1 MKLDVL
7 TKTIPTL
14 IANGKIRTVLE
25 ECKNRL
31 YSKKTQSK
39 IRTILLVAKK
49 GEIKEII
56 QEAQQR
62 VYSSATSLIL
72 RRDLSKP
79 LKPPA
84 AKQPITVRPIR
95 DSDLS
100 RIMKER
106 PRRYPVLR
114 ANIPTCYVA
123 ESTDGQLCYMQ
134 WLIGP
139 DEQRRL
145 RPYFKGEL
153 KELLADE
160 VLLEFAY
167 TFEKFRGQGV
177 MAAAMATI
185 AEQRIP
191 AGARWALTY
200 VKDDNVASLKGC
212 AKAGFRPYMM
222 REEQW
227 RFFRLRQSFRLLSE
241 GARYSFEQEPPPEVK
256 PASGDVGW

>member
-1 MKLDVL
+1 MQRMLG
-7 TKTIPTL
+7 TIT
-14 IANGKIRTVLE
+14 TV
-25 ECKNRL
+25 
-31 YSKKTQSK
+31 
-39 IRTILLVAKK
+39 LLVAKH
-49 GEIKEII
+49 GEIQAII
-56 QEAQQR
+56 QEAWQR
-62 VYSSATSLIL
+62 LYSRSTSLIL

-79 LKPPA
+79 ISAPS
-84 AKQPITVRPIR
+84 AKQPITVRPMH

-106 PRRYPVLR
+106 PRRYPVLS

-139 DEQRRL
+139 DEQPRL
-145 RPYFKGEL
+145 KPYVKGEL
-153 KELLADE
+153 KELRPDE
-160 VLLEFAY
+160 ALLEFAY

-185 AEQRIP
+185 AEQGLG

-200 VKDDNVASLKGC
+200 VKCDNIASLKGC

-222 REEQW
+222 REERW
-227 RFFRLRQSFRLLSE
+227 RFFRLRQSFRLLPD
-241 GARYSFEQEPPPEVK
+241 GARYAFEHDAP
-256 PASGDVGW
+256 